1 MQEQLTEGQV
11 LKIMEK
17 YHNDAQQLIAVLL
30 DIQEA
35 SGENYVN
42 ERWSALAARVLNV
55 PLSKIYD
62 ILTFYAMFS
71 STPRGEYVIEICK
84 STPCH
89 FTAAEQVV
97 AWFEQILGIKM
108 GETTLDRK
116 FTLSRTCC
124 VGACDVG
131 PVAKIGDEV
140 YGDLTLEKV
149 NTLVKSYREGLPSFR
164 EALACQN

>member
-11 LKIMEK
+11 LQIMKK
-17 YHNDAQQLIAVLL
+17 YDNDAQQLIAVLL
-30 DIQEA
+30 DIQAA
-35 SGENYVN
+35 SGANYVD
-42 ERWSALAARVLNV
+42 ERWSALTARVLNV

-71 STPRGEYVIEICK
+71 STPRGEYVVEICR

-89 FTAAEQVV
+89 FTRAEEIVG
-97 AWFEQILGIKM
+97 WFERILGIKM
-108 GETTLDRK
+108 GETTLDKK

-149 NTLVKSYREGLPSFR
+149 GILVRSYREGLPSFR